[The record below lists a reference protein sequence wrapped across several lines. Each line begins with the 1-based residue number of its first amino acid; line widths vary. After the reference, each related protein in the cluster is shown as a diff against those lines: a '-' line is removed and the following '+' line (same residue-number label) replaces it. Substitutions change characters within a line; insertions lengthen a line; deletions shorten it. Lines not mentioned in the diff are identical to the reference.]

1 MCAKILT
8 AFVARAKKFL
18 MPKAQISQKRKSMSL
33 IETPKKKQGYVYAFS
48 NPSMPGKVKMG
59 FSDDPRAR
67 RKQLY
72 TTGVPDPF
80 DVCCVVKVS
89 DMRKA
94 ENLVHL
100 IHYKS
105 RTNEQREFFDLRTDA
120 AIETLKLLG
129 DDVTEKFKSDKLTSR
144 SKRKGRSA
152 GKYKGNKDSMFDAGL
167 KQGDVLIAKFGRRL
181 TSYSAV
187 VDGDTEIIFEGERLS
202 LNQAGLKIQHR
213 IAAQKGTI
221 KWPSINAWDHWTF
234 NGQVISTMRVAN
246 VTKRP
251 H

>member
-1 MCAKILT
+1 
-8 AFVARAKKFL
+8 
-18 MPKAQISQKRKSMSL
+18 MSK
-33 IETPKKKQGYVYAFS
+33 IETSKKKQGYVYAFS

-105 RTNEQREFFDLRTDA
+105 RHNEQREFFDLRTDA

-129 DDVTEKFKSDKLTSR
+129 DDVTDKFKSDKLTSR

-152 GKYKGNKDSMFDAGL
+152 GKYKGNKYSMFDAGL

-221 KWPSINAWDHWTF
+221 KWPSINAWDYWTF
-234 NGQVISTMRVAN
+234 NGQVISSMRVAN
-246 VTKRP
+246 ITKRP
-251 H
+251 Y